1 MQTTIIT
8 PATYGVFG
16 SDLEACHKLR
26 HDIFVSLAGLGRAD
40 LYAAAGMET
49 DIWDL
54 PHFNPV
60 HFLVRDDENKPV
72 GVGRMTS
79 AARPT
84 MMEVLY
90 PEFSDE
96 PIPRDPA
103 LWEVQRVGI
112 DFLRLQGIDRE
123 RVFLELFT
131 QMERYA
137 LRNGIRQL
145 MLLTMEGI
153 WKKRLTD
160 MRRMGSTN
168 LALNMPHVALINEL
182 DPAGHAE
189 RCRELETLNSRVMAK
204 GEAA

>member
-1 MQTTIIT
+1 MHTTIIT
-8 PATYGVFG
+8 PATYGVYG

-26 HDIFVSLAGLGRAD
+26 HDIFVSLAGLGRTD
-40 LYAAAGMET
+40 LYAAAGLET

-60 HFLVRDDENKPV
+60 HFLVRDNEDNPV

-79 AARPT
+79 AVRPT

-90 PEFSDE
+90 PEFSE
-96 PIPRDPA
+96 QPIPREA
-103 LWEVQRVGI
+103 SLWEVQRVGI
-112 DFLRLQGIDRE
+112 DFVRLQGIDRE

-131 QMERYA
+131 QMEGYA
-137 LRNGIRQL
+137 LRNGIKQL

-160 MRRMGSTN
+160 MKRMGPTC

-182 DPAGHAE
+182 DPDGYAE
-189 RCRELETLNSRVMAK
+189 RCRALEALNNKSLQK